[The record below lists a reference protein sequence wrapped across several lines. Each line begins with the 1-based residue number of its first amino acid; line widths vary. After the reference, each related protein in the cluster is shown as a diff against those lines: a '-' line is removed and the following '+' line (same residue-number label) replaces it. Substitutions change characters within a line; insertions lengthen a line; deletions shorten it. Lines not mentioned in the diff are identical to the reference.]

1 MSGAALAAL
10 AAADAIPGIDAITI
24 PLTIG
29 LLAVTAVAALHAHQS
44 SQSGLSDQAPAVP
57 CPSCADELPCFNTP
71 EGGDP
76 AEMKRQL
83 KEQQDKIN
91 EQSPED
97 METRLDEADARKAKT
112 GSYRPEG
119 DAKDRQTAR
128 DSFRTKRQSTLE
140 DEYLK
145 NGDSIDDAMRK
156 AEKQT
161 AQEMSAKDATHELDS
176 IVGGNEKDDLSLGDR
191 AVNRS
196 IGSQWKSR
204 VKDLKQAVQ
213 RAKKRG
219 QEKMNVKLEPCEPT
233 S

>member
-1 MSGAALAAL
+1 L
-10 AAADAIPGIDAITI
+10 
-24 PLTIG
+24 
-29 LLAVTAVAALHAHQS
+29 
-44 SQSGLSDQAPAVP
+44 
-57 CPSCADELPCFNTP
+57 
-71 EGGDP
+71 
-76 AEMKRQL
+76 L

-97 METRLDEADARKAKT
+97 MQKRLDEADARKAET

-119 DAKDRQTAR
+119 DAKARNDAR

-140 DEYLK
+140 DEFLK

-156 AEKQT
+156 AEEQT
-161 AQEMSAKDATHELDS
+161 AQEIPAKDATHELDS
-176 IVGGNEKDDLSLGDR
+176 IVGGNENDDLSLGDR

-196 IGSQWKSR
+196 VGSQWKSR
-204 VKDLKQAVQ
+204 VKDLKQAVR